1 MRGFST
7 MTGLAL
13 WLSLGAIAA
22 NACDDGARQAAPLK
36 LQLQMQRENA
46 QAAGAPNGTSG
57 RITGIVADPAAL
69 AVLSTDLA
77 ILDLGA
83 PDCPPKVEI
92 SAIFTTSAAGK
103 FEYLIGTS
111 AGPNEHGVLE
121 AKKVGN
127 SYRAQA
133 ALTIAPIKSGT
144 LKVHA
149 IARGFPASEA
159 AVSKVYACNGPQ
171 QLRAN

>member
-1 MRGFST
+1 MEVRMRS
-7 MTGLAL
+7 
-13 WLSLGAIAA
+13 LSAIAA
-22 NACDDGARQAAPLK
+22 WTGFWLLSVAAVSSADTT
-36 LQLQMQRENA
+36 A
-46 QAAGAPNGTSG
+46 QQPAGSTSG
-57 RITGIVADPAAL
+57 RITGIAVDPADF

-83 PDCPPKVEI
+83 PNCPPKVEI
-92 SAIFTTSAAGK
+92 SAIFTTSKAGK

-111 AGPNEHGVLE
+111 AGPNKHGVLE

-133 ALTIAPIKSGT
+133 ALTITPIKSGE

-149 IARGFPASEA
+149 IALGFPDSEA
-159 AVSKVYACNGPQ
+159 AASKVYACGKDS
-171 QLRAN
+171 LKTK